1 MAEGE
6 SYGFLGTGQ
15 VRSQDWPR
23 QEAIIWAL
31 LCAPSICGHLGQTSV
46 EAWGLVSM
54 AAICHLSLGERKAGQ
69 GL

>member
-1 MAEGE
+1 MDFWA
-6 SYGFLGTGQ
+6 Q
-15 VRSQDWPR
+15 AKVRSQDWPR